1 MASERGTYAK
11 QRRYADSPASGGVT
25 FLAIRC
31 LWWVAGLGGDG
42 VEVEFAA
49 GQIDHRAEVVHVP
62 EAAGAG
68 FDVLDDAVES
78 LEDRVGAPMV
88 EVGEDVLPVPAE
100 LFGEGLHRF
109 QPRMHH
115 PRAQCLE
122 TGLRLRAAGAVGVDV
137 LQAFAHPARPGGL
150 RPPLRQIAL
159 DLRLRA
165 REVGLVPGPQ
175 VLRAFEQRVLLGLGL
190 ADPVDGLVGVF
201 DDMELV
207 DDFGRVGQVVADALG
222 EPQAHVAR
230 HQAHAVRVAVVRH
243 EIVREPFHRGRVLAR
258 HHADHVALRQVGDDG
273 DVPVAPAA
281 GLVDADRL
289 HARVVL
295 VQARLPHVV
304 ADEPPQAG
312 VVLADLFG
320 DVRDRL
326 AFRQFHDHR
335 LEQER
340 GRRCPDAPTAP
351 SRSSRRAPGTPPVAR
366 RRG

>member
-1 MASERGTYAK
+1 M
-11 QRRYADSPASGGVT
+11 
-25 FLAIRC
+25 
-31 LWWVAGLGGDG
+31 
-42 VEVEFAA
+42 
-49 GQIDHRAEVVHVP
+49 VHVP

-68 FDVLDDAVES
+68 LDVLDDAVES

-100 LFGEGLHRF
+100 LSGEGLHRF
-109 QPRMHH
+109 WPRLHH
-115 PRAQCLE
+115 PRAQCLGP
-122 TGLRLRAAGAVGVDV
+122 GLRLRAVGAVGVDV
-137 LQAFAHPARPGGL
+137 LQTFAHPALPGGL

-159 DLRLRA
+159 DLQPRV

-175 VLRAFEQRVLLGLGL
+175 VLRAFERRVLSGLGL
-190 ADPVDGLVGVF
+190 ADLFDGLIGVF

-207 DDFGRVGQVVADALG
+207 DDSGRVGQVVADALG
-222 EPQAHVAR
+222 ESQAHVAR

-243 EIVREPFHRGRVLAR
+243 EIVREPFHRGRFLAR
-258 HHADHVALRQVGDDG
+258 RHADHVALRQVGDDG

-295 VQARLPHVV
+295 VRARLVHVM
-304 ADEPPQAG
+304 ADEPLRSR

-340 GRRCPDAPTAP
+340 GRRCPDVPTAP
-351 SRSSRRAPGTPPVAR
+351 SRSSRHAPGTPPVAR

>member
-1 MASERGTYAK
+1 M
-11 QRRYADSPASGGVT
+11 
-25 FLAIRC
+25 
-31 LWWVAGLGGDG
+31 
-42 VEVEFAA
+42 
-49 GQIDHRAEVVHVP
+49 
-62 EAAGAG
+62 
-68 FDVLDDAVES
+68 
-78 LEDRVGAPMV
+78 
-88 EVGEDVLPVPAE
+88 PAE
-100 LFGEGLHRF
+100 LSGEGLHRF

-122 TGLRLRAAGAVGVDV
+122 PGLRLHAAGATGVDV

-159 DLRLRA
+159 DLQLRV
-165 REVGLVPGPQ
+165 REVGLVPRPQ
-175 VLRAFEQRVLLGLGL
+175 VLRAFDQRVLPGLGL
-190 ADPVDGLVGVF
+190 ADLVDGLVGVF
-201 DDMELV
+201 DDMEPV
-207 DDFGRVGQVVADALG
+207 DDFGRVGQVVADAPG
-222 EPQAHVAR
+222 ESQAHVAR

-243 EIVREPFHRGRVLAR
+243 EIVREPFHCGRVLAR
-258 HHADHVALRQVGDDG
+258 HHADHVALRRVGDDG

-295 VQARLPHVV
+295 VQARLVHVM
-304 ADEPPQAG
+304 ADEPPRSR

-340 GRRCPDAPTAP
+340 GRRCPDALTAP
-351 SRSSRRAPGTPPVAR
+351 SRSSRHAPGAPPVAR
-366 RRG
+366 RCG